1 MKNPAASSIRSAL
14 SEIQSIPRDNEEPVF
29 SQPWQAQAF
38 AMAVSLNEQG
48 IFTWSEWAQIFSK
61 EINNDGDPQS
71 YYLNWMNALETLLN
85 DKGIVVSEERI
96 ERNNA
101 WDKASRA
108 TPHGEPIILGRE
120 KHMKKNS

>member
-1 MKNPAASSIRSAL
+1 MRKETITGIRSAL
-14 SEIQSIPRDNEEPVF
+14 SEIQSIPCDNDEPVF

-38 AMAVSLNEQG
+38 ALAVSLNEQG
-48 IFTWSEWAQIFSK
+48 IFTWSEWAQMFSK
-61 EINNDGDPQS
+61 EIENDGDPQS

-108 TPHGEPIILGRE
+108 TPHGEPIVLGRE
-120 KHMKKNS
+120 KHVEKNS

>member
-1 MKNPAASSIRSAL
+1 MRKETITGIRSAL
-14 SEIQSIPRDNEEPVF
+14 SEIQSIPRDNDEPVF

-38 AMAVSLNEQG
+38 ALAVSLNEQG
-48 IFTWSEWAQIFSK
+48 IFTWSEWAQLFSK
-61 EINNDGDPQS
+61 EIKDDGDPQS

-108 TPHGEPIILGRE
+108 TPHGEPIVLGRE
-120 KHMKKNS
+120 KHVEKNS

>member
-1 MKNPAASSIRSAL
+1 MKNQSAPNIRSAL
-14 SEIQSIPRDNEEPVF
+14 STIQSIPRDNDEPVF

-48 IFTWSEWAQIFSK
+48 VFTWSEWAQMFSS
-61 EINNDGDPQS
+61 EIGEDGDPQS

-85 DKGIVVSEERI
+85 DKGIVFDRERI
-96 ERNNA
+96 ERTDA

-120 KHMKKNS
+120 NRK

>member
-1 MKNPAASSIRSAL
+1 MRKETITSIRTAL
-14 SEIQSIPRDNEEPVF
+14 SEIQSIPRDNDEPVF

-38 AMAVSLNEQG
+38 ALAVSLNEQG
-48 IFTWSEWAQIFSK
+48 IFTWSEWAQMFSK
-61 EINNDGDPQS
+61 EIEIDGDPQS

-108 TPHGEPIILGRE
+108 TPHGEPIVLGRE
-120 KHMKKNS
+120 KHVEKNS